1 MTTNIETIL
10 SGLNKAN
17 QKIDDLK
24 KRGVF
29 FGEELVIL
37 AQNPGIAAL
46 WKQLGI
52 ASQIV
57 DGEFEQ
63 VRPDE
68 TQDFFDIA
76 ILLGPFDV
84 ESRSEKGSFL
94 FYVDDRTVD
103 ALAVYQEARN
113 LCLKQLAECT
123 EGLVECLNEIG
134 CKEEATKMLAETLK
148 ICPGS
153 EELLALQEEWRL
165 LEEGGT
171 LEDKKE
177 SP

>member
-1 MTTNIETIL
+1 MTTNIEIIL
-10 SGLNKAN
+10 SGLEKAN

-29 FGEELVIL
+29 FGEELAIL

-84 ESRSEKGSFL
+84 ESRSEKGAFL

-103 ALAVYQEARN
+103 ALVVYQEARN

-123 EGLVECLNEIG
+123 EGLVECLTEVG
-134 CKEEATKMLAETLK
+134 RKEESESILKETLTV
-148 ICPGS
+148 CPGS
-153 EELLALQEEWRL
+153 EELRAL
-165 LEEGGT
+165 LEEMQSQVKGG
-171 LEDKKE
+171 E